1 MEAIDVWDEGE
12 LRRLLPRAG
21 ADLWDLAED
30 VGRLLERSDDLDLTP
45 ACCDLL
51 LTLDD
56 ALTSAL
62 HYAPHAG

>member
-1 MEAIDVWDEGE
+1 MEAIDVRDDGE
-12 LRRLLPRAG
+12 LRRRLLPRAS

-56 ALTSAL
+56 AITSAV
-62 HYAPHAG
+62 HDGHGG